1 MKKMSVIM
9 ASVAGVCAIGLSTV
23 FVHGNDQPVPVSKEE
38 ILETSKVTDEEI
50 ARLAELGINYDE
62 IVDEAEKE
70 TETIDRT
77 YGNGQKVLFLSD
89 GSWVSGDMTGYDK
102 SGLKISAY
110 NSDTDPNA
118 VSWDEGMELTT
129 LQNIRSRVDYALGLK

>member
-23 FVHGNDQPVPVSKEE
+23 FIHGNDQPVPVNKEE

-50 ARLAELGINYDE
+50 ARLAELGISYDE
-62 IVDEAEKE
+62 IVDAVEKE
-70 TETIDRT
+70 TEIIDET
-77 YGNGQKVLFLSD
+77 YGKGLNVLFLSD
-89 GSWVSGDMTGYDK
+89 GSWVSGEMTGYDK

-110 NSDTDPNA
+110 DSDTDPNA
-118 VSWDEGMELTT
+118 VSWDEGMELNT
-129 LQNIRSRVDYALGLK
+129 LQQIRSRVDYALGLK